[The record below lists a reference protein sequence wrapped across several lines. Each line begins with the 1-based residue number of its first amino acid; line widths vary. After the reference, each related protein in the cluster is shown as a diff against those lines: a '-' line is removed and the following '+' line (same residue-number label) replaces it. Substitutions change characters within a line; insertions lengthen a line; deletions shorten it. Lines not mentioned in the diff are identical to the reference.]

1 MNKIQELILSWAK
14 SFNILKSL
22 DNSLA
27 KRQALLELYGN
38 LLREETEETVKAI
51 RETNRKEIVDG
62 ALDAIWIATMI
73 LNIEGVDLDEGIQVV
88 YDSNMSKLS
97 EEKVETDTRT
107 SEETYVNGKTKWIVR
122 RIEDGKIM
130 KPSSFV
136 EPDVRKLL

>member
-1 MNKIQELILSWAK
+1 M
-14 SFNILKSL
+14 
-22 DNSLA
+22 
-27 KRQALLELYGN
+27 
-38 LLREETEETVKAI
+38 
-51 RETNRKEIVDG
+51 DG
-62 ALDAIWIATMI
+62 ALDTIWIATMI

-136 EPDVRKLL
+136 EPDIRKLL

>member
-1 MNKIQELILSWAK
+1 
-14 SFNILKSL
+14 LKSL

-27 KRQALLELYGN
+27 KRQALLKLYGD

-62 ALDAIWIATMI
+62 ALDTIWIATMI

-136 EPDVRKLL
+136 EPDIRKLL

>member
-136 EPDVRKLL
+136 EPDITKLL

>member
-27 KRQALLELYGN
+27 KRQALLKLYGD

-62 ALDAIWIATMI
+62 ALDTIWIATMI

-107 SEETYVNGKTKWIVR
+107 SEEAYVDGKTKWIVR

-136 EPDVRKLL
+136 EPDIGKLL

>member
-1 MNKIQELILSWAK
+1 
-14 SFNILKSL
+14 LKSL